1 MNRNLEAGL
10 DELLDALLLLD
21 SEARLQWL
29 DVHCADAGMRA
40 AALEI
45 LAAAEKPGLVDRV
58 RARLAA
64 DDGQVADRCIGDY
77 RLLRKLGAGGMATVY
92 LAERDLGDA
101 TQCVALK
108 LMRNGLYDSTQQA
121 LFRREQKILASL
133 EHPGIARLIDAGL
146 TEADVPYLVM
156 EFVDGVA
163 FDRYCEQR
171 ALALDARLKLFL
183 RVCDAVAYAH
193 RNLIV
198 HRDLKPSNI
207 LVTSEGVLKLL
218 DFGIAKFLD
227 ESADATRTELRRMT
241 PGYAAPEQ
249 SGDGPITTA
258 TDVYALGVIL
268 HELLTGSRPARRSDG
283 TLMRPSNALEPS
295 RGRERR
301 LLRGDLDSIALRA
314 LHVDPDK
321 RYANAREL
329 AADIERHL
337 DGRPV
342 QARPDR
348 WSYRSMRFL
357 QRNRIAASAAA
368 AIALVLVAAT
378 VVSLRQAQLARM
390 EAERALR
397 SKEFLVGTFEEINP
411 AGTHGGKDLSIGKLL
426 ELTAARAEN
435 ELKDYP
441 AAQAEILLS
450 AVGTQLRLGEVKNA
464 RESVERTLADFDARH
479 VTGVAAAHVLT
490 AHAQVLLAD
499 GDAAAAEASASR
511 ALSIYL
517 AEGPAATTR
526 WSGAHAARRVL
537 TVIARQQGNRNR
549 AMELAHASIDEVR
562 AKYGE
567 SVELAMALEDSVE
580 DYVELGQVDEGER
593 VLREAMAMV
602 LRWRSPE
609 HYLPMS
615 MRYDLAQI
623 LMRQARFKDA
633 EGELQQWLEAARK
646 TIGDNGPEVAEAH
659 RLLGDV
665 YMFTDRL
672 DDASAAYDRAAEA
685 AGSSD
690 PDLLVKIENARGS
703 IASKKKDYAGSRD
716 AFERARQLAEASF
729 GPGHRA
735 AATALVGKGIA
746 RVRLG
751 EARPGMA
758 DIERGIDI
766 LEHQPTP
773 LAAQRSYAYMALAE
787 AHMAAGNPAK
797 ALDPARKSY
806 ELRVSL
812 VSPDHP
818 TAKGALAR
826 VQEIEAAVHAANT
839 APSSR

>member
-29 DVHCADAGMRA
+29 DVHCGDAGMRA

-64 DDGQVADRCIGDY
+64 DDGEVADRCIGDY

-348 WSYRSMRFL
+348 WSYRSMRVL

-397 SKEFLVGTFEEINP
+397 SKEFLVGT
-411 AGTHGGKDLSIGKLL
+411 
-426 ELTAARAEN
+426 
-435 ELKDYP
+435 
-441 AAQAEILLS
+441 
-450 AVGTQLRLGEVKNA
+450 
-464 RESVERTLADFDARH
+464 
-479 VTGVAAAHVLT
+479 
-490 AHAQVLLAD
+490 
-499 GDAAAAEASASR
+499 
-511 ALSIYL
+511 
-517 AEGPAATTR
+517 
-526 WSGAHAARRVL
+526 
-537 TVIARQQGNRNR
+537 
-549 AMELAHASIDEVR
+549 
-562 AKYGE
+562 
-567 SVELAMALEDSVE
+567 
-580 DYVELGQVDEGER
+580 
-593 VLREAMAMV
+593 
-602 LRWRSPE
+602 
-609 HYLPMS
+609 
-615 MRYDLAQI
+615 
-623 LMRQARFKDA
+623 
-633 EGELQQWLEAARK
+633 
-646 TIGDNGPEVAEAH
+646 
-659 RLLGDV
+659 
-665 YMFTDRL
+665 
-672 DDASAAYDRAAEA
+672 
-685 AGSSD
+685 
-690 PDLLVKIENARGS
+690 
-703 IASKKKDYAGSRD
+703 
-716 AFERARQLAEASF
+716 
-729 GPGHRA
+729 
-735 AATALVGKGIA
+735 
-746 RVRLG
+746 
-751 EARPGMA
+751 
-758 DIERGIDI
+758 
-766 LEHQPTP
+766 
-773 LAAQRSYAYMALAE
+773 
-787 AHMAAGNPAK
+787 
-797 ALDPARKSY
+797 
-806 ELRVSL
+806 
-812 VSPDHP
+812 
-818 TAKGALAR
+818 
-826 VQEIEAAVHAANT
+826 
-839 APSSR
+839 